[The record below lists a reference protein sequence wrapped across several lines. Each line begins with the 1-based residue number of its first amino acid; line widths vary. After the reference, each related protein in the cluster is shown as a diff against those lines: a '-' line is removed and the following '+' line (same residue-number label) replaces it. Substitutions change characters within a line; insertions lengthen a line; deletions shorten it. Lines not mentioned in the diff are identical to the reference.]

1 MFRSIKYFLVFLIH
15 FLFMELKHVS
25 ISDSVA
31 LALSSRRENKYLKNS
46 TSYSTLPGVFNREFG
61 LFIIKAYFYSVI

>member
-1 MFRSIKYFLVFLIH
+1 
-15 FLFMELKHVS
+15 MELKHVS